1 MNGVQELIQNYNN
14 MSSRILI
21 LLFYY
26 NRPNLVKVALNSIK
40 NNNYNN
46 WELAFIDDG
55 SEVEGKPI
63 VEEILS
69 DYIDNIKF
77 YNTNDSIV
85 DKLNRNKEEGSIFG
99 KYAQQAIE
107 ESNADLVLMLCD
119 DDALYPEY
127 LNNLNKYF
135 KDHPDEKYVYSHIH
149 TYDPVL
155 IKLEDNPP
163 YEDHHLNKDWPLNP
177 FFNID
182 MSQVSWRR
190 QEFIDND
197 IKFPYP
203 MTVNLDALIFS
214 QMHNKFG
221 DCKFSGFIGQYKA
234 IYKGG
239 YDDPLSHRMGKR
251 LANMNN
257 PEDIYKISI
266 K

>member
-1 MNGVQELIQNYNN
+1 MD
-14 MSSRILI
+14 SKILI

-26 NRPNLVKVALNSIK
+26 NRPNLVRISLNSIK
-40 NNNYNN
+40 NHNYNN

-63 VEEILS
+63 VEEILK
-69 DYIDNIKF
+69 NKLTNVKF
-77 YNTNDSIV
+77 YNTNDTID
-85 DKLNRNKEEGSIFG
+85 DKLKRNKEEGSIFG

-107 ESNADLVLMLCD
+107 ESNADIVFMLCD
-119 DDALYPEY
+119 DDAIYPEY
-127 LNNLNKYF
+127 LNNLNRYYREY
-135 KDHPDEKYVYSHIH
+135 PDENYVYSHIH

-155 IKLEDNPP
+155 TKIEDNPP
-163 YEDHHLNKDWPLNP
+163 YENHHLNKEHPLNP
-177 FFNID
+177 YFNID

-190 QEFIDND
+190 REFINNN

-203 MTVNLDALIFS
+203 MTVNLDASIFG
-214 QMHNKFG
+214 QMHNRFG
-221 DCKFSGFIGQYKA
+221 NCKFSGFFGQYKA

-251 LANMNN
+251 LAKTNN